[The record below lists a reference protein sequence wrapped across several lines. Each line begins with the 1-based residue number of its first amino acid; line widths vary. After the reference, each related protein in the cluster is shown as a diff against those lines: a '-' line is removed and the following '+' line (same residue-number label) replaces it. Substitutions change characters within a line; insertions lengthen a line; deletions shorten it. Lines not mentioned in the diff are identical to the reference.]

1 MIDEKFILSGIN
13 DKNEKAWASLY
24 DYYYAAL
31 CVYVNRIVKGSEN
44 TEDLVQDVFIA
55 IWNSNKKFDSIQD
68 LTRYLYR
75 ACYNNALI
83 YLRNNHIHGTI
94 LGNLGIETDFTA
106 DDVYAQTIREEVV
119 RQLYVHIEKLPSE
132 QKKVILLSIEGYSW
146 EEIAEKLGISVN
158 TVKTHKSRGFKSLR
172 LKLQDSVYLFL
183 I

>member
-1 MIDEKFILSGIN
+1 M
-13 DKNEKAWASLY
+13 
-24 DYYYAAL
+24 
-31 CVYVNRIVKGSEN
+31 
-44 TEDLVQDVFIA
+44 
-55 IWNSNKKFDSIQD
+55 
-68 LTRYLYR
+68 
-75 ACYNNALI
+75 I

-119 RQLYVHIEKLPSE
+119 RQLYVYIEKLPSE